1 MAFNRFNPPSKP
13 RNGLSGGIAG
23 LVEAE
28 KLMQIAFVMPAAVL
42 IGWAAGWWLGN
53 HLHQKWI
60 EIAGVVFGC
69 VSGLV
74 YVIKTA
80 ALAEKNT
87 SMGDEA
93 QDGNGK
99 ETPDPKS

>member
-1 MAFNRFNPPSKP
+1 MAFNRFKSSNKPPT
-13 RNGLSGGIAG
+13 GVSGGIAG

-60 EIAGVVFGC
+60 EIAGVIFGC
-69 VSGLV
+69 ISGLV
-74 YVIKTA
+74 YVIQMA
-80 ALAEKNT
+80 VIAEKNT

-93 QDGNGK
+93 QDGTGK
-99 ETPDPKS
+99 GTPDHKS

>member
-1 MAFNRFNPPSKP
+1 MAFNRSSPDSKQ
-13 RNGLSGGIAG
+13 RTGLASGVGA

-28 KLMQIAFVMPAAVL
+28 KLMQIAFVLPASVL
-42 IGWAAGWWLGN
+42 IGWLAGWWLGN
-53 HLHQKWI
+53 LLHQKWI

-74 YVIKTA
+74 YVIQMA
-80 ALAEKNT
+80 ILAEKKT

-93 QDGNGK
+93 RNGAGK
-99 ETPDPKS
+99 GTPGSES

>member
-1 MAFNRFNPPSKP
+1 MAFNRFNPPTKP
-13 RNGLSGGIAG
+13 RTGLSGGIAG

-28 KLMQIAFVMPAAVL
+28 KLMQIAFVLPAALL
-42 IGWAAGWWLGN
+42 ICWGAGWWLGN
-53 HLHQKWI
+53 HFHQEWI

-74 YVIKTA
+74 YVIQMA
-80 ALAEKNT
+80 VLAEKNT

-93 QDGNGK
+93 QEGTGK
-99 ETPDPKS
+99 GSPDRKS